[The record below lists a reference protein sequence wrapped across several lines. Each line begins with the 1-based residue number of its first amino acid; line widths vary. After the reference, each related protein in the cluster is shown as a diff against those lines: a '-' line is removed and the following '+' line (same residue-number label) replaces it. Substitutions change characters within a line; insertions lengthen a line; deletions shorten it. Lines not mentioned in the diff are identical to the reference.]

1 MVAQPVKDLALPLQQ
16 PGSLFWHGFDHWPK
30 KLPHAM
36 GVTKKKKKKKIVL
49 TQRRVIDFI

>member
-36 GVTKKKKKKKIVL
+36 GVTKKKKKKL
-49 TQRRVIDFI
+49 F